1 MIGLTGL
8 FRTEA
13 SENCP
18 DPELTGFFNP
28 YNSTIMG
35 LVKPESVLPGCT
47 DPGLLETF
55 LFGSLIAAVDP
66 VAVLAVFDEIK
77 VRVIKYIEKKRAEY
91 CRLMKFST
99 LWFLENLY

>member
-1 MIGLTGL
+1 LYLIGLTGL

-13 SENCP
+13 AENCP

-35 LVKPESVLPGCT
+35 LVEPESVLPGCT

-77 VRVIKYIEKKRAEY
+77 VRVIKYME
-91 CRLMKFST
+91 MKE
-99 LWFLENLY
+99 LRFLGR